1 MNEVTKVLC
10 ERRSIRK
17 FKNEQIPRDILDEI
31 LKCGTFAPSGKNMQ
45 SAKIVV
51 VQNKELIGEI
61 AKVNGSFVN
70 KPGLNPF
77 YDAPTLI
84 IVFADKFVS
93 TYIED
98 GSAVISNIINAA
110 FSLDVDSCWVHRA
123 KETFLTEFGKEL
135 MKKWGLG
142 DNYVGVGNVVLG
154 YRDMI
159 LPPASPRKED
169 YIIFDNKDI
178 LLTICGY
185 KDGDFNLN
193 DYFDRI
199 FKNIFEDKLIAVSGK
214 EQCENCINYQN
225 CEYSYKE
232 E

>member
-1 MNEVTKVLC
+1 
-10 ERRSIRK
+10 
-17 FKNEQIPRDILDEI
+17 
-31 LKCGTFAPSGKNMQ
+31 MQ

-123 KETFLTEFGKEL
+123 KETFLTEL
-135 MKKWGLG
+135 
-142 DNYVGVGNVVLG
+142 V
-154 YRDMI
+154 
-159 LPPASPRKED
+159 
-169 YIIFDNKDI
+169 
-178 LLTICGY
+178 
-185 KDGDFNLN
+185 
-193 DYFDRI
+193 
-199 FKNIFEDKLIAVSGK
+199 KN
-214 EQCENCINYQN
+214 
-225 CEYSYKE
+225 
-232 E
+232 

>member
-110 FSLDVDSCWVHRA
+110 FSLDVDS
-123 KETFLTEFGKEL
+123 
-135 MKKWGLG
+135 
-142 DNYVGVGNVVLG
+142 
-154 YRDMI
+154 
-159 LPPASPRKED
+159 
-169 YIIFDNKDI
+169 
-178 LLTICGY
+178 
-185 KDGDFNLN
+185 
-193 DYFDRI
+193 
-199 FKNIFEDKLIAVSGK
+199 
-214 EQCENCINYQN
+214 
-225 CEYSYKE
+225 
-232 E
+232 

>member
-1 MNEVTKVLC
+1 MNDVTKVLC

-17 FKNEQIPRDILDEI
+17 FKPDQIPSDVLNEI

-51 VQNKELIGEI
+51 IRNKKLISEI

-84 IVFADKFVS
+84 IVFANKNIS

-98 GSAVISNIINAA
+98 GSAVISNIINGA
-110 FSLDVDSCWVHRA
+110 FSLGVDSCWVHRA
-123 KETFLTEFGKEL
+123 YETFQTEFGKSL
-135 MKKWGLG
+135 MKKWGLS
-142 DNYVGVGNVVLG
+142 DEYVGIGNVVLG

-159 LPPASPRKED
+159 LPPPSPRKEGF
-169 YIIFDNKDI
+169 IIFD
-178 LLTICGY
+178 
-185 KDGDFNLN
+185 
-193 DYFDRI
+193 
-199 FKNIFEDKLIAVSGK
+199 
-214 EQCENCINYQN
+214 
-225 CEYSYKE
+225 
-232 E
+232 

>member
-1 MNEVTKVLC
+1 MILVNEVTKTLC

-17 FKNEQIPRDILDEI
+17 FKDEQIPRDILNEI

-51 VQNKELIGEI
+51 VQNKELIEEI

-77 YDAPTLI
+77 YHAPTLI
-84 IVFADKFVS
+84 IVFANKNVS
-93 TYIED
+93 TYKED

-110 FSLDVDSCWVHRA
+110 FSLNVDSCWIHRA
-123 KETFLTEFGKEL
+123 YETFQTEFGKKLMNKWEL
-135 MKKWGLG
+135 NE
-142 DNYVGVGNVVLG
+142 DYVGIGNVVLG

-169 YIIFDNKDI
+169 YIIFD
-178 LLTICGY
+178 
-185 KDGDFNLN
+185 
-193 DYFDRI
+193 
-199 FKNIFEDKLIAVSGK
+199 
-214 EQCENCINYQN
+214 
-225 CEYSYKE
+225 
-232 E
+232 